1 MKITRIRFIKHPLLT
16 GPEFDLRDK
25 AGRVS
30 NFAVIAGQNG
40 MGKSMF
46 MESLACIATR
56 FKDSQPHQIALFDY
70 EFTVEEF
77 EVLVSDKLNQEEL
90 SGLNKNRVS
99 VKVTSQFQN
108 GRYINT
114 YEFHLYK
121 LSGEKIFRYDLSDNF
136 ESIRKVIYI
145 SINGEIFNITALFL
159 LIWISIRRLEMHR
172 A

>member
-1 MKITRIRFIKHPLLT
+1 MKITRIRFIKHPLLS

-56 FKDSQPHQIALFDY
+56 FKDSQPHQIDLFDY
-70 EFTVEEF
+70 EFTEEEF
-77 EVLVSDKLNQEEL
+77 EVLVSNKLNQEEL
-90 SGLNKNRVS
+90 LDLNKNRVS
-99 VKVTSQFQN
+99 VKVTSQFQD

-114 YEFHLYK
+114 YEFHL
-121 LSGEKIFRYDLSDNF
+121 
-136 ESIRKVIYI
+136 
-145 SINGEIFNITALFL
+145 
-159 LIWISIRRLEMHR
+159 
-172 A
+172 